1 MEDEQHAVNVDL
13 DGRERENLAEFY
25 RLDRHDGDRDGAR
38 GWVFCIIGR
47 RSGHRPILERRAT
60 RQFHLMVE
68 KPAIATPADQ
78 PPARVVRRLEP
89 RPPLRDNPVYHV
101 DKLWYEG
108 GTRGG
113 RP

>member
-13 DGRERENLAEFY
+13 DGRERKNLAEFY

-47 RSGHRPILERRAT
+47 RSGHRPIPERRET

-68 KPAIATPADQ
+68 KPAISTPAD
-78 PPARVVRRLEP
+78 PASRSR
-89 RPPLRDNPVYHV
+89 RPPLSGTPFALRDNPVYGV
-101 DKLWYEG
+101 
-108 GTRGG
+108 
-113 RP
+113 